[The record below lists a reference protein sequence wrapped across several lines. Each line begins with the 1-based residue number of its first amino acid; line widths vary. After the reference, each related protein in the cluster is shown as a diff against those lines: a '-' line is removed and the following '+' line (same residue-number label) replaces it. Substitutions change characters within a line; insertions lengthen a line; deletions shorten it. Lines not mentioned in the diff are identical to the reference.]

1 MFITI
6 EGIDGVGKSTQVKR
20 LNDYFLDL
28 NKPILVTSEP
38 SQNSETE
45 KSLYNILKNDSQ
57 IPITDLLLCM
67 VLRSF
72 HINNIVKPAFADN
85 KIVICDRYI
94 DSSIAYYVRHI
105 KDYEKL
111 SNAVL
116 DLHKSVTEDNLMPD
130 LTILL
135 DMPAENTA
143 ERMDGRG
150 ELDKFDSMK
159 VENMEAIRQVFLH
172 NAKVGVGKERT
183 HIIDAT
189 LHEDEVFANIV
200 KIIENNLKN
209 I

>member
-6 EGIDGVGKSTQVKR
+6 EGIDGSSKSTQVKR

-45 KSLYNILKNDSQ
+45 KNLYNILKNES
-57 IPITDLLLCM
+57 PTPTTDLLLCM
-67 VLRSF
+67 VLRNL
-72 HINNIVKPAFADN
+72 HINNIVKPALADN

-94 DSSIAYYVRHI
+94 DSSIAYYVRDI

-111 SNAVL
+111 SDTVL
-116 DLHKSVTEDNLMPD
+116 DLHKSVTDNLMPK

-135 DMPAENTA
+135 DLPAENTIN
-143 ERMDGRG
+143 RMITRG

-159 VENMEAIRQVFLH
+159 VENMEAIRQVFLY
-172 NAKVGVGKERT
+172 NVRFGVGQNRT

-200 KIIENNLKN
+200 KIIENNL
-209 I
+209 

>member
-6 EGIDGVGKSTQVKR
+6 EGIDGAGKSTQVKR

-57 IPITDLLLCM
+57 TPTTDLLLCL

-72 HINNIVKPAFADN
+72 HINKIVKPALADN
-85 KIVICDRYI
+85 KIVICDRYV
-94 DSSIAYYVRHI
+94 DSSIAYYVRDI
-105 KDYEKL
+105 KDYEEK
-111 SNAVL
+111 SDRVL
-116 DLHKSVTEDNLMPD
+116 DFHKSVTDNLMPD

-135 DMPAENTA
+135 DLPAENTVN
-143 ERMDGRG
+143 RMVDRG

-172 NAKVGVGKERT
+172 NAKVGIGKNRT

-189 LHEDEVFANIV
+189 LPADKVFANIV

>member
-6 EGIDGVGKSTQVKR
+6 EGIDGAGKSTQVKR

-57 IPITDLLLCM
+57 TPTTDLLLCM

-72 HINNIVKPAFADN
+72 HINNIVKPALAYY
-85 KIVICDRYI
+85 KIVICDRCI
-94 DSSIAYYVRHI
+94 DSSIAYYVRNI

-111 SNAVL
+111 SNTVL

-135 DMPAENTA
+135 DLPAENTVN
-143 ERMDGRG
+143 RMVDRG

-172 NAKVGVGKERT
+172 NAKVGIGKNRT

-189 LHEDEVFANIV
+189 LPADKVFANIV